1 MTPYKDFARGGRAA
15 NNMSSRSATALVT
28 GGAGFIGSNLARRL
42 LAMGWQVRVLDNL
55 LTGFEENVP
64 QEAELVVGDV
74 RDPEAVEKACEGI
87 DIVFHQAAV
96 RNVARSV
103 DNPALTNECNVT
115 GTLNLLMAAEAA
127 GVSRLVYAS
136 SSSAYG
142 DTGEA
147 INNEDMKPNP
157 LSPYAVSKLTGEH
170 YCRVW
175 SHLKGLS
182 TISLRYFNVFGPGQH
197 PESLYSAVF
206 PAFISALSEDR
217 RPEVHWDG
225 EQSRDFTFVDDVV
238 DANVRAA
245 SAADPA
251 DGAVINVGSG
261 RPKTVKDVL
270 AAVSAALG
278 RWNEPLHSPKRPG
291 DVRHTHADIS
301 RARELLGWEPRAD
314 WDEAVQ
320 ATVDWFLGKH
330 DALRRQAQ

>member
-1 MTPYKDFARGGRAA
+1 MG
-15 NNMSSRSATALVT
+15 NMSSQWSKALVT

-42 LAMGWQVRVLDNL
+42 LASGWQVRVLDNL

-64 QEAELVVGDV
+64 PEVELMVGDL
-74 RDPEAVEKACEGI
+74 RDPQAVDKACEGI
-87 DIVFHQAAV
+87 EVVFHQAAV

-103 DNPALTNECNVT
+103 DHPALTNECNVT
-115 GTLNLLMAAEAA
+115 GTLNLLKAAEAA
-127 GVSRLVYAS
+127 DVRRLIYAS

-147 INNEDMKPNP
+147 INHEDMKPNP
-157 LSPYAVSKLTGEH
+157 LSPYAVSKLAGEH

-175 SHLKGLS
+175 THLKRLP

-238 DANVRAA
+238 EANVRAA
-245 SAADPA
+245 SAGDGA
-251 DGAVINVGSG
+251 DGGVINVGSG
-261 RPKTVKDVL
+261 RPKTVNEVL
-270 AAVSAALG
+270 GAVSAAMG
-278 RWNEPLHSPKRPG
+278 CRMEPVHKPKRPG
-291 DVRHTHADIS
+291 DVRHTHADIT
-301 RARELLGWEPRAD
+301 RACELLSWEPRAD
-314 WDEAVQ
+314 WHEAVR
-320 ATVDWFLGKH
+320 ATLRWFL
-330 DALRRQAQ
+330 DRRP